1 MGGVKPG
8 GLLDNR
14 GLGNNKKDRSLG
26 QYERGTR
33 KVPPYPGTPCEFPTT
48 RLPAAPVP
56 ACLIRP
62 SHPSVSPARS
72 PVLWNYQHGSSVGSD
87 DNFVDPHSF
96 LERLTVGAP
105 AVKSWRDTVLGA
117 LHVSNHVC
125 LVAGLVG
132 TWVSFATRDNDTAAS
147 RRLDIMRL
155 FAFEAAS
162 FLFTLLLHSY
172 IASTGR
178 RRRKLSRSKL
188 ADEPEVDLRDH
199 LAAGP
204 SSVFLHG
211 IWQAVVLTVTVAL
224 LSPIYATLTTSIS
237 SDTTI
242 ALIVVLMIV
251 HLYLY
256 DYREGSTSPSHG
268 SSSLRST
275 TRSTTYATSLICG
288 MSASVLAS
296 TTMPSIIDVIGVTL
310 LALQLYI
317 GSPYFLHGMYGA
329 IGKAWTSVLVTLC
342 VLVVLPLVLK
352 VWLSALLVVIVLLCP
367 MWMLRIDKYKS
378 HISGPWDEVAPSFDD
393 APVLRSNT

>member
-1 MGGVKPG
+1 MDITSERIGKYHPIPVRAIQPSS
-8 GLLDNR
+8 LPPAR
-14 GLGNNKKDRSLG
+14 PARRTHTSHRSG
-26 QYERGTR
+26 SDG
-33 KVPPYPGTPCEFPTT
+33 
-48 RLPAAPVP
+48 
-56 ACLIRP
+56 
-62 SHPSVSPARS
+62 RS
-72 PVLWNYQHGSSVGSD
+72 PVLWNYQHGSSAGND

-125 LVAGLVG
+125 LVAYLVG
-132 TWVSFATRDNDTAAS
+132 TWVSLATSDEDSAAS
-147 RRLDIMRL
+147 RRLDVIRL

-172 IASTGR
+172 LASTVR
-178 RRRKLSRSKL
+178 RRRKSPRSRI
-188 ADEPEVDLRDH
+188 ADEGARCHDRRDQQQ
-199 LAAGP
+199 
-204 SSVFLHG
+204 VFLNG
-211 IWQAVVLTVTVAL
+211 VWQAAVLTVTVAL

-256 DYREGSTSPSHG
+256 DYRDGSASPSRG
-268 SSSLRST
+268 SSSVPGT
-275 TRSTTYATSLICG
+275 TRSTAYATSLICG

-296 TTMPSIIDVIGVTL
+296 TTMPTIVDVVGVTL

-317 GSPYFLHGMYGA
+317 GSPYFLHGMYVA
-329 IGKAWTSVLVTLC
+329 IGKVWTSVLVTVS
-342 VLVVLPLVLK
+342 VLAVLPLVLK
-352 VWLSALLVVIVLLCP
+352 VWLSALLVVIVVLCP

-378 HISGPWDEVAPSFDD
+378 HISGPWDEVAPCFDD
-393 APVLRSNT
+393 APVPRGNT